1 MILDKSLGKCSSK
14 FCLISSI
21 TSAESST
28 QSIDST
34 NYYDHAKNIR
44 ETLIQRQ
51 ADNNASKLDTPDASC
66 DLSSKISILPLQPD
80 EKTVRK
86 I

>member
-44 ETLIQRQ
+44 ETLTQSIGV
-51 ADNNASKLDTPDASC
+51 KLRGGVGVFSM
-66 DLSSKISILPLQPD
+66 SVK
-80 EKTVRK
+80 
-86 I
+86 